1 MTAKPAE
8 KERIPAHE
16 LAQLQ
21 DALHRLQ
28 LMQAA
33 HDSFYQALDRA
44 FNWPTIKPVKTNQA
58 EKLDRHG
65 QPTKYNR
72 APQKWK
78 GRHGYE
84 FVCGVMKIRAR
95 DNCNIAAA
103 IRKLKES
110 DQQKWPE
117 GERDL
122 QRRYQEAKDWWGPW
136 CEIETKLQADEA
148 ALLAET
154 EGLVTKS

>member
-1 MTAKPAE
+1 
-8 KERIPAHE
+8 
-16 LAQLQ
+16 
-21 DALHRLQ
+21 
-28 LMQAA
+28 
-33 HDSFYQALDRA
+33 
-44 FNWPTIKPVKTNQA
+44 
-58 EKLDRHG
+58 
-65 QPTKYNR
+65 
-72 APQKWK
+72 
-78 GRHGYE
+78 
-84 FVCGVMKIRAR
+84 MKIRAR